1 MYKNM
6 FNFYLLAPSDCS
18 MTGIAVFLLVYDFYL
33 LFTRKFI
40 ISFPVFQSASYFERY
55 LPAGLMHLVL
65 AAYADPVV
73 FTNVRKL
80 RVIGCCY
87 FAVAHRG

>member
-40 ISFPVFQSASYFERY
+40 ISFPVFQSASCFERY

-80 RVIGCCY
+80 RVECQY
-87 FAVAHRG
+87 P